1 MFVLSSKLFFYYLF
15 IEHQA
20 SVGGSGKNSK
30 SACNAWDYIFAH
42 VTREKFRKQPKLE
55 EVVGRV

>member
-30 SACNAWDYIFAH
+30 SACNGTTFLH
-42 VTREKFRKQPKLE
+42 MSHEKNSEDNQSWK
-55 EVVGRV
+55 G